1 MADPEPVD
9 LDFLAD
15 RLRYLIAEVA
25 SLRDGMSVLTAMVLR
40 QDGTMNALLQEIRA
54 THFADRADEP
64 TPAAGGASAGLT
76 RSRCHEGHV

>member
-54 THFADRADEP
+54 TISQIAQMNQRLRQVEEAR
-64 TPAAGGASAGLT
+64 G
-76 RSRCHEGHV
+76 